1 MGFTAID
8 LGHYSRYSFMQSVL
22 YEANDF
28 CPRRTVFV
36 GDYEVAVMC
45 SLSVCLCVCLFVC
58 LKPLIFLEP
67 DFRIL

>member
-1 MGFTAID
+1 MT
-8 LGHYSRYSFMQSVL
+8 Y
-22 YEANDF
+22 F

-45 SLSVCLCVCLFVC
+45 SLSVCLFVC

-67 DFRIL
+67 DFRILWNFAGVVYRSIGACAPIFKKIH